1 MACREGRGGKGRRH
15 ATWLRCAARRN
26 FILAP
31 IIWHGPLQGRRAE
44 DIHSER
50 ERERAA
56 GRTMKGQLTS
66 LWMPR
71 HNGHYADFESII
83 ENFIEKLS
91 LFLSLSLYTYMSVS
105 FSLQVGNCVGKR
117 NYRFFYLFLVSLA
130 FLAVFIFSCSVTH
143 LVLCKYTL

>member
-1 MACREGRGGKGRRH
+1 
-15 ATWLRCAARRN
+15 
-26 FILAP
+26 
-31 IIWHGPLQGRRAE
+31 
-44 DIHSER
+44 
-50 ERERAA
+50 
-56 GRTMKGQLTS
+56 
-66 LWMPR
+66 MPR

-91 LFLSLSLYTYMSVS
+91 LSLRPFLSLILYTFVS